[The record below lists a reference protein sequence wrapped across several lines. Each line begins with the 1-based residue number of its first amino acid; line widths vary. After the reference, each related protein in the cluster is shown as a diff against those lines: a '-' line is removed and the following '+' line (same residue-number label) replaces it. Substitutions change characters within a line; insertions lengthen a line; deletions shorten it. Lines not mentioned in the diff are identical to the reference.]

1 MKILALALA
10 LLPAVA
16 FAGEDI
22 LARYGPLLEQCY
34 AEADDTGAR
43 KLCIGVMSGACIRE
57 EESGESTLGMSQC
70 NFSET
75 RFWDGLLNDEY
86 RQIMEWAKAMDSD
99 EAEIFPEFA
108 NRAKTLLAAQRAWIT
123 FLDAE
128 CQLEYAVWG
137 SGSMRNIAGSSCIM
151 RMTAGRTIELRSKRE
166 FMQ

>member
-1 MKILALALA
+1 MTRLALVFLLWPAAVLA
-10 LLPAVA
+10 SEDLGASYGGLLA
-16 FAGEDI
+16 E
-22 LARYGPLLEQCY
+22 CY
-34 AEADDTGAR
+34 AAADDTGAR
-43 KLCIGVMSGACIRE
+43 KLCVGVMSGACIRE
-57 EESGESTLGMSQC
+57 EESGQSTLGMSQC
-70 NFSET
+70 NYSET

-86 RQIMEWAKAMDSD
+86 RQTMEWAKAMDSD

-123 FLDAE
+123 FRDAE
-128 CQLEYAVWG
+128 CELEYAVWG